1 MRASA
6 MPLAL
11 VAAIA
16 AVLVGC
22 GSSTPSVPPPASRT
36 PAPSTSAA
44 PSPSAVDSPT
54 PESPPAS
61 PAAPAPS
68 LPVVVVPFP
77 DDQAGRSL
85 ELTIVD
91 RSGLVRSARAAVAR
105 DLALVDLAAGGAGVA
120 RSPSGGDEL
129 VVAWAGVV
137 CDLTAQLIIPAAVDR
152 LTIEEGLA
160 PGCDLVPL
168 PRGVVLTLAGPV
180 ASLTTAELV
189 RNVPIEAIARSQAE
203 AIALGYWGPSA
214 RVTGVRFARAS
225 DLDPRLAPPDRIV
238 WAVTVDSGELPG
250 SCPSLGPGID
260 PFPLPPCRAAASATV
275 FLDAASG
282 TYLGAGY
289 GGS

>member
-1 MRASA
+1 MSRTMRAV
-6 MPLAL
+6 
-11 VAAIA
+11 VAAVI
-16 AVLVGC
+16 VVGVAGAC
-22 GSSTPSVPPPASRT
+22 ASPPTAPPTASGSARPTGLSTPTASTSPSPDGSSPW
-36 PAPSTSAA
+36 
-44 PSPSAVDSPT
+44 
-54 PESPPAS
+54 
-61 PAAPAPS
+61 
-68 LPVVVVPFP
+68 VVVVPFP
-77 DDQAGRSL
+77 DDPAGRSL

-91 RSGLVRSARAAVAR
+91 RSGLVRSARAAVAPE
-105 DLALVDLAAGGAGVA
+105 LALVDLPAGGAGVA
-120 RSPSGGDEL
+120 SNPSGGDEL

-137 CDLTAQLIIPAAVDR
+137 CDLTARLTIPTAVDR

-168 PRGVVLTLAGPV
+168 TRGVVLTLAGPV

-214 RVTGVRFARAS
+214 RVTGVRFARAA

-250 SCPSLGPGID
+250 SCPSLGPGVD
-260 PFPLPPCRAAASATV
+260 PFPLPPCRAAASATL

-282 TYLGAGY
+282 TYLGAAY